1 LRRLLF
7 NPEVTVRMRG
17 VMEKCTFCVQR
28 IQNAKIHAKAVRRS
42 ERPGEVDAPLPDGEV
57 VTACQQACPTEAIVF
72 GDLSDPNSR
81 VSRLHADQ
89 RHYDLLPEVYTKPR
103 NKYLARVTNP
113 HPVALGLG
121 HHQLRLLGR
130 HRPRRHADL
139 RGPLPVPPEVAHR
152 RSTASPRR

>member
-1 LRRLLF
+1 
-7 NPEVTVRMRG
+7 
-17 VMEKCTFCVQR
+17 
-28 IQNAKIHAKAVRRS
+28 
-42 ERPGEVDAPLPDGEV
+42 

-113 HPVALGLG
+113 HPKLA
-121 HHQLRLLGR
+121 
-130 HRPRRHADL
+130 
-139 RGPLPVPPEVAHR
+139 PPAPAKAASEEKGAH
-152 RSTASPRR
+152 